1 MTHVHGLFHDLPH
14 LVKRRQVLQMAAL
27 GGAATLLKACDGG
40 PAGAAEPNII
50 GTAADGSTCIKTPV
64 ETAGPF
70 PADGS
75 NSVAGSLAN
84 VLRHENIIRQDIRPN
99 LAPDMILAEGVRL
112 DIQIRLVSIIGGC
125 KPVPRFLIYAWHC
138 DAQGRYSIY
147 DLPDANYLRGVVV
160 SDDKGV
166 AALTTIFPGCYQGR
180 WPHIHFEVFAG
191 WTNALTVKDSVL
203 TSQLAMPEA
212 TCAAVY
218 AARPEY
224 ASSLDALKSVSFTG
238 DGIFRNNTPEQLK
251 AQTVEISG
259 TPDKGLVA
267 NVTIAL
273 ATT

>member
-1 MTHVHGLFHDLPH
+1 MTNMHGLFYDLPH
-14 LVKRRQVLQMAAL
+14 LLKRRQVLRMAAL

-40 PAGAAEPNII
+40 AGASEPNII

-75 NSVAGSLAN
+75 NAVAGSLAN
-84 VLRHENIIRQDIRPN
+84 ILRHDNIVRQDIRPN
-99 LAPDMILAEGVRL
+99 LAPDMTLAEGVRM
-112 DIQIRLVSIIGGC
+112 DIHIRLVSIIGGC

-160 SDDKGV
+160 SEENGV
-166 AALTTIFPGCYQGR
+166 APLTTIFPGCYQGR

-191 WTNALTVKDSVL
+191 WMHELTVKDSVL
-203 TSQLAMPEA
+203 ISQLAMPEA

-224 ASSLDALKSVSFTG
+224 AASRDALKSVSLTS
-238 DGIFRNNTPEQLK
+238 DGIFRNNTPEQRK